1 MNNLEKEI
9 QAEYSVLGALLIDND
24 AIDRIADLLPEHF
37 YNHENRQY
45 FEELQKQIIAG
56 KRADVI
62 TIFDSLRGKIP
73 DCLQTL
79 NMIANSVGSSANVQ
93 RYADIIID
101 KAIKRALV
109 AIMREG
115 EEVATSFKKSAECV
129 DLVASK
135 LEKLAQRRTEQEP
148 QRLETLLGDYAQT
161 LEDRMSGKIKPI
173 KTGYVD
179 LDFKLGGGLE
189 RGTLTVVAGRPA
201 MGKELT
207 LDAKVLLSNGLFK
220 TMGEMAMGD
229 KVASIDG
236 RDSFVIGVFPQGI
249 KPVYEITFSDGRKV
263 KSGLDHQWEINF
275 RKWSEPKILTTKEL
289 IEKIK
294 MPQYKKRLS
303 IPYASGDFGF
313 DENIVVDP
321 YLLGAIIGDG
331 NLTQSSIRYST
342 SYEYMKDKIISLIGE
357 CDFVKSSK
365 NDYRISKSNR
375 SNNELLQS
383 LKNLGLM
390 GKYSHEKF
398 IPEQYLSA
406 SREVRIK
413 LMQGLIDTDGTVEK
427 TGAMT
432 YTTTSELLAKQVQ
445 MLARSLGAYASMSSR
460 STQYTHKGE
469 KKNGRKSYTIYIS
482 SKNYDEFV
490 TIPHKKERIKKTKSS
505 RLLNIESIEYIGEFE
520 CQCIAVSHDRSLY
533 LTNDYA
539 VTHNTAF
546 GLGVARNVSF
556 EGSALFLS
564 MEMPK
569 EQVCDRNIAALGQ
582 IPIQWLRN
590 PGDSPPT
597 KDYWDQ
603 MAKAFGQTQDMNL
616 FIDDQTALNMMSIRN
631 KSRKVKRLSGLD
643 LLVIDQLSFIAGATS
658 DKLHEAIG
666 EHTRGLLAIAK
677 EMKIAVILLCQLNR
691 DCEKRPDKRP
701 MMSDLANSGSIEQDA
716 NNILFLY
723 RDEVYNDDSRDKGV
737 CEVIIGK
744 QRQGSP
750 GFVGLKYF
758 GEQTRFEDLE
768 RGWQPSQPKS
778 ARRKGLAADL

>member
-1 MNNLEKEI
+1 MKTDNLEKEI

-73 DCLQTL
+73 DCLQSL
-79 NMIANSVGSSANVQ
+79 NMIANTVGSSANIQ

-135 LEKLAQRRTEQEP
+135 LEKLSQRRTEQEP

-173 KTGYVD
+173 KTGYAD

-201 MGKELT
+201 MGK
-207 LDAKVLLSNGLFK
+207 
-220 TMGEMAMGD
+220 
-229 KVASIDG
+229 
-236 RDSFVIGVFPQGI
+236 
-249 KPVYEITFSDGRKV
+249 
-263 KSGLDHQWEINF
+263 
-275 RKWSEPKILTTKEL
+275 
-289 IEKIK
+289 
-294 MPQYKKRLS
+294 
-303 IPYASGDFGF
+303 
-313 DENIVVDP
+313 
-321 YLLGAIIGDG
+321 
-331 NLTQSSIRYST
+331 
-342 SYEYMKDKIISLIGE
+342 
-357 CDFVKSSK
+357 
-365 NDYRISKSNR
+365 
-375 SNNELLQS
+375 
-383 LKNLGLM
+383 
-390 GKYSHEKF
+390 
-398 IPEQYLSA
+398 
-406 SREVRIK
+406 
-413 LMQGLIDTDGTVEK
+413 
-427 TGAMT
+427 
-432 YTTTSELLAKQVQ
+432 
-445 MLARSLGAYASMSSR
+445 
-460 STQYTHKGE
+460 
-469 KKNGRKSYTIYIS
+469 
-482 SKNYDEFV
+482 
-490 TIPHKKERIKKTKSS
+490 
-505 RLLNIESIEYIGEFE
+505 
-520 CQCIAVSHDRSLY
+520 
-533 LTNDYA
+533 
-539 VTHNTAF
+539 TAF

-556 EGSALFLS
+556 DGSALFLS

-590 PGDSPPT
+590 PSESPPT
-597 KDYWDQ
+597 NNYWDQ
-603 MAKAFGQTQDMNL
+603 MTKAFGQTQEMNL

-658 DKLHEAIG
+658 EKLHEAIG

-701 MMSDLANSGSIEQDA
+701 LMSDLASSGSIEQDA
-716 NNILFLY
+716 DNILFLY
-723 RDEVYNDDSRDKGV
+723 RDEVYNADSQDKGV

-758 GEQTRFEDLE
+758 GEQTRFEDLAQ
-768 RGWQPSQPKS
+768 GWQPSQPKS